1 MGYLDGIDVNVIPTD
16 KGFDVVYN
24 VGEYSGSVTYVKYEM
39 NNLLMRNKPV
49 YLMVTSD
56 MGDIIEMIHQK
67 SPLSSTDL
75 NGLSMEIRNHSMG
88 MVNKFGK

>member
-16 KGFDVVYN
+16 KGYDVIYN
-24 VGEYSGSVTYVKYEM
+24 VGEYSGSVTYVKYVM

-56 MGDIIEMIHQK
+56 MGDIIEVIHQRK
-67 SPLSSTDL
+67 PLSSTDL